1 MPETE
6 FTMKSI
12 WIAVIF
18 AMVSLADAQAA
29 ERWVG
34 QQKAR
39 VSIGADGRISAISLP
54 GSTLSASMQGAIADR
69 VRKVEFEPATVNGA
83 PATAETTL
91 LIQLEA
97 KVQHDQLALDIYGI
111 DVIAGYRKT
120 TPPRYPA
127 RELRKGITGEAW
139 VRVEYDRDGR
149 VTGVA
154 PAAADAP
161 VDVFMSAA
169 IAAARNWE
177 MEPELVDGKG
187 VPGTAT
193 VPVRFS
199 IEGKDSPGAPSG
211 DLKFPDG
218 GVLRVYQTE
227 ETPWT
232 LAQSRVRVRSP
243 EAAMGMIDG
252 GS

>member
-1 MPETE
+1 
-6 FTMKSI
+6 MKSI

-18 AMVSLADAQAA
+18 AMMCFADAQAA

-34 QQKAR
+34 QQTAR
-39 VSIGADGRISAISLP
+39 ASIGADGRISAVSLVN
-54 GSTLSASMQGAIADR
+54 STLSAAMQDAIVER
-69 VRKVEFEPATVNGA
+69 LRRVEFEPATVNGA
-83 PATAETTL
+83 PVTAETTL
-91 LIQLEA
+91 LVQLEA
-97 KVQHDQLALDIYGI
+97 KVQHDQLALDIYGVDI
-111 DVIAGYRKT
+111 IAGYRKT
-120 TPPRYPA
+120 SPPRYPA

-139 VRVEYDRDGR
+139 VRVEYDGEGR
-149 VTGVA
+149 VTEVA
-154 PAAADAP
+154 PAVADASM
-161 VDVFMSAA
+161 DVFMTAA
-169 IAAARNWE
+169 LAAARKWE
-177 MEPELVDGKG
+177 LEPERVDGKG

-199 IEGKDSPGAPSG
+199 IEGKGSPGAPSG

-232 LAQSRVRVRSP
+232 LAQSRVRMRSP
-243 EAAMGMIDG
+243 AAAMGMIDG